1 MIEGV
6 GLLLLI
12 SIIVRVIPSLVG
24 TSIRIP
30 QRAIDLI
37 SIAVFVNMFVYCFF
51 SEASKEAVP
60 AALAFAVI
68 LILFRWNLL
77 VTIFASTLT
86 FVLSAHF
93 LHL

>member
-12 SIIVRVIPSLVG
+12 SIIVRVMPSLVG

-30 QRAIDLI
+30 QRVIELI
-37 SIAVFVNMFVYCFF
+37 SIAVFVNMFVYCLF
-51 SEASKEAVP
+51 SEASKEALP
-60 AALAFAVI
+60 TGLAFAVI
-68 LILFRWNLL
+68 LILFRQNLL
-77 VTIFASTLT
+77 LTIFISTLA

-93 LHL
+93 LHW